1 MERNRMKKSC
11 LLNNKLIKTITSI
24 FLFQIM
30 SCSSIDGEVSKLVSS
45 MTLEEKIGQMTQVDY
60 RYLADKADIGKY
72 FLGSILSGGGSTP
85 PTNQPS
91 SWVDL
96 YNSFQGEALKT
107 RLKIPLIYGID
118 AVHGHNNV
126 LGATMFP
133 HNIGLGCA
141 NDKALVQE
149 IAAATAAEVKATGL
163 DWTFAPCVAVAQ
175 DERWGRTYESFSEDS
190 EIVTELGVAST
201 IGYQGRTLN
210 KNSVL
215 ACAKH
220 FVGDG
225 NTVFGTGTNW
235 YKIDRGDVVLDE
247 EELRSKYIKP
257 FQESIKMGVGSIMVS
272 YNSWKGKKLHGHKY
286 LINDVLKKELKFD
299 GIVVSDWA
307 GINEL
312 DKDYKTCIIQSI
324 NAGIDM
330 NMVPGSLN
338 PDDNSYDDFIRLAI
352 ESVKEGS
359 IPMERIDDAVSRIL
373 KIKKK
378 LGLFDKPI
386 KAPKNTDVV
395 GSKKHRD
402 LARKSVR
409 KSLVLLKNKGDILPL
424 NKDSGKITLVG
435 EHADNIGYQ
444 SGGWTIHWQGGSG
457 DITPGT
463 TILDA
468 FKSAVA
474 DSNSIHYSKYG
485 ENLLNPDVVV
495 VAVGEKP
502 YSEGVGDRESLHLS
516 DEDIKLLK
524 KVKNSNLPYVVVLIS
539 GRPMIIN
546 EALAESDAFVAA
558 WLPGTEGEG
567 ISDVIFGDYNFTGRL
582 SMTWPKSMKQIPIN
596 YGDSNYD
603 PLFQF
608 GFGLSYKK

>member
-1 MERNRMKKSC
+1 MKKSC
-11 LLNNKLIKTITSI
+11 LLNNKLTKTITSI

-45 MTLEEKIGQMTQVDY
+45 MTVEEKIGQMTQVDY

-257 FQESIKMGVGSIMVS
+257 FKGSIKMGVGSIMVS

-546 EALAESDAFVAA
+546 EALTESDAFVAA
-558 WLPGTEGEG
+558 WLPGTEGKG

>member
-96 YNSFQGEALKT
+96 YNSFQREALKT

>member
-1 MERNRMKKSC
+1 MKKSC
-11 LLNNKLIKTITSI
+11 LLNNKLTKTITSI

-45 MTLEEKIGQMTQVDY
+45 MTVEEKIGQMTQVDY

-141 NDKALVQE
+141 NDKTLVQE

-495 VAVGEKP
+495 VVVGEKP

-558 WLPGTEGEG
+558 WLPGTEGKG

>member
-1 MERNRMKKSC
+1 MNKILNRTFNTTIFVLFISLFSC
-11 LLNNKLIKTITSI
+11 SNSDYKYISELIK
-24 FLFQIM
+24 
-30 SCSSIDGEVSKLVSS
+30 E

-60 RYLADKADIGKY
+60 RYLKDKSDITKY

-96 YNSFQGEALKT
+96 YNGFQKEALKT

-126 LGATMFP
+126 FGATMFP

-141 NDKALVQE
+141 NDKLLVQK

-190 EIVTELGVAST
+190 DIVTELGVAST

-210 KNSVL
+210 KNSLL

-235 YKIDRGDVVLDE
+235 YKIDRGDVLLEE

-257 FQESIKMGVGSIMVS
+257 FKESIKAGVGSIMIS

-286 LINDVLKKELKFD
+286 LINDVLRKELKFD
-299 GIVVSDWA
+299 GIIISDWA
-307 GINEL
+307 GINEI

-352 ESVKEGS
+352 EAVKEGA
-359 IPMERIDDAVSRIL
+359 IPIERIDDAVHRIL
-373 KIKKK
+373 KVKKQI
-378 LGLFDKPI
+378 GLFDAPI
-386 KAPKNTDVV
+386 KNPSNKNVL
-395 GSKKHRD
+395 GSKSHRD
-402 LARKSVR
+402 LARESVR
-409 KSLVLLKNKGDILPL
+409 KSLVLLKNENKILPL
-424 NKDSGKITLVG
+424 KKVGKKITLVG
-435 EHADNIGYQ
+435 DHADNIGFQ
-444 SGGWTIHWQGGSG
+444 CGGWTIHWQGGSG

-468 FKSAVA
+468 FKSAVS
-474 DSNSIHYSKYG
+474 DSNNIRYSKDAD
-485 ENLLNPDVVV
+485 NLLGSDIIV
-495 VAVGEKP
+495 VAIGEEP
-502 YSEGVGDRESLHLS
+502 YTEGVGDRDSLLLS
-516 DEDIKLLK
+516 KKDRELLE
-524 KVKNSNLPYVVVLIS
+524 KVKRAKIPYVVILIS

-546 EALAESDAFVAA
+546 EELDSSHAFIAA

-567 ISDVIFGDYNFTGRL
+567 ISDVLFGDFDFTGKL
-582 SMTWPKSMKQIPIN
+582 SMTWPRSMKQIPIN
-596 YGDSNYD
+596 YGDSSYD
-603 PLFQF
+603 PLFNF
-608 GFGLSYKK
+608 GFGLSYE

>member
-1 MERNRMKKSC
+1 MKKSC
-11 LLNNKLIKTITSI
+11 LLNNKLTKTITSI

-45 MTLEEKIGQMTQVDY
+45 MTVEEKIGQMTQVDY

-257 FQESIKMGVGSIMVS
+257 FKESIKMGVGSIMVS

>member
-1 MERNRMKKSC
+1 MNKILNRTFNTTVFVLFISLFSC
-11 LLNNKLIKTITSI
+11 SNSDHKYITELIK
-24 FLFQIM
+24 
-30 SCSSIDGEVSKLVSS
+30 D

-60 RYLADKADIGKY
+60 RYLKDKSDITKY

-96 YNSFQGEALKT
+96 YNGFQKEALKT

-126 LGATMFP
+126 FGATMFP

-141 NDKALVQE
+141 NDKLLVQK
-149 IAAATAAEVKATGL
+149 IAAATADEVKATGL

-190 EIVTELGVAST
+190 DIVTELGVAST

-210 KNSVL
+210 KNSLL

-235 YKIDRGDVVLDE
+235 YKIDRGDVLLEE

-257 FQESIKMGVGSIMVS
+257 FKESIKAGVGSIMIS

-286 LINDVLKKELKFD
+286 LINDVLRKELKFD
-299 GIVVSDWA
+299 GIIISDWA
-307 GINEL
+307 GINEI

-352 ESVKEGS
+352 EAVKEGA
-359 IPMERIDDAVSRIL
+359 IPIERIDDAVHRIL
-373 KIKKK
+373 KVKKQI
-378 LGLFDKPI
+378 GLFDAPI
-386 KAPKNTDVV
+386 KNPSNKNVL
-395 GSKKHRD
+395 GSKSHRD
-402 LARKSVR
+402 LARESVR
-409 KSLVLLKNKGDILPL
+409 KSLVLLKNENKILPL
-424 NKDSGKITLVG
+424 KKVGKKITLVG
-435 EHADNIGYQ
+435 DHADNIGFQ
-444 SGGWTIHWQGGSG
+444 CGGWTIHWQGGSG

-468 FKSAVA
+468 FKSAVS
-474 DSNSIHYSKYG
+474 DSSSIRYSKNAD
-485 ENLLNPDVVV
+485 NLLGSDIIV
-495 VAVGEKP
+495 VAIGEEP
-502 YSEGVGDRESLHLS
+502 YTEGVGDRDSLLLS
-516 DEDIKLLK
+516 KKDRELLE
-524 KVKNSNLPYVVVLIS
+524 KVKRAKIPYVVILIS

-546 EALAESDAFVAA
+546 KELDSSHAFIAA

-567 ISDVIFGDYNFTGRL
+567 ISDVLFGDFDFTGKL
-582 SMTWPKSMKQIPIN
+582 SMTWPRSMKQIPIN
-596 YGDSNYD
+596 YGDSSYD
-603 PLFQF
+603 PLFKF
-608 GFGLSYKK
+608 GFGLSYE

>member
-1 MERNRMKKSC
+1 MKKLC
-11 LLNNKLIKTITSI
+11 LLSNKITKSIIPILLIHII
-24 FLFQIM
+24 
-30 SCSSIDGEVSKLVSS
+30 SCSSIDGEVSELVSS
-45 MTLEEKIGQMTQVDY
+45 MTIEEKIGQMTQVDY
-60 RYLADKADIGKY
+60 RYLADKSDIKKY

-96 YNSFQGEALKT
+96 YNGFQKEALKT

-133 HNIGLGCA
+133 HNIGLGCM
-141 NDKALVQE
+141 NDKALVQD
-149 IAAATAAEVKATGL
+149 IAAATAEEVKATGL

-175 DERWGRTYESFSEDS
+175 DERWGRTYESYSEDS
-190 EIVTELGVAST
+190 DIVTELGVAST
-201 IGYQGRTLN
+201 IGFQGRTLN

-235 YKIDRGDVVLDE
+235 YKIDRGDVVLEE

-257 FQESIKMGVGSIMVS
+257 FKESINMGVGSIMVS
-272 YNSWKGKKLHGHKY
+272 YNSWKGQKLHGHKY
-286 LINDVLKKELKFD
+286 LINDVLKKELGFD

-352 ESVKEGS
+352 ESVEEGS

-373 KIKKK
+373 RIKKK
-378 LGLFDKPI
+378 IGLFDNPI
-386 KAPKNTDVV
+386 KKPKNTAVV
-395 GSKKHRD
+395 GSKKHRE

-409 KSLVLLKNKGDILPL
+409 KSLVLLKNDNQILPL
-424 NKDSGKITLVG
+424 QKNNSKITLVG

-457 DITPGT
+457 NITPGT

-468 FKSAVA
+468 FKSAVN
-474 DSNSIHYSKYG
+474 DSNNIHYSKDG
-485 ENLLNPDVVV
+485 GDLSKSDII
-495 VAVGEKP
+495 VAVVGEKP
-502 YSEGVGDRESLHLS
+502 YSEGVGDRDSLHLS
-516 DEDIKLLK
+516 DEDIRLIE
-524 KVKNSNLPYVVVLIS
+524 KVKRSKLPFVVILIS

-546 EALAESDAFVAA
+546 EVLDESDAFLAA
-558 WLPGTEGEG
+558 WLPGTEGLG
-567 ISDVIFGDYNFTGRL
+567 ISDVIFGDFDFTGKL

-596 YGDSNYD
+596 YGDSSYD
-603 PLFQF
+603 PLFKF
-608 GFGLSYKK
+608 GFGLSYK

>member
-1 MERNRMKKSC
+1 MKKSC
-11 LLNNKLIKTITSI
+11 LLNNKLTKTITSI
-24 FLFQIM
+24 FLFQII
-30 SCSSIDGEVSKLVSS
+30 SCSTIDGEVKKLVLS

-133 HNIGLGCA
+133 HNIGLGCT

-175 DERWGRTYESFSEDS
+175 DERWGRTYESYSEDS
-190 EIVTELGVAST
+190 KIVTELGVAST
-201 IGYQGRTLN
+201 IGYQGRTLD

-272 YNSWKGKKLHGHKY
+272 YNSWKGEKLHGHKY
-286 LINDVLKKELKFD
+286 LINDVLKKELKFG

-338 PDDNSYDDFIRLAI
+338 SDDNSYDDFIRLAI

-386 KAPKNTDVV
+386 KAPKNIDVV

-409 KSLVLLKNKGDILPL
+409 KSLVLLKNEGDILPL
-424 NKDSGKITLVG
+424 NKNSGKITLVG

-468 FKSAVA
+468 FKSAVD

-485 ENLLNPDVVV
+485 DNLLNPDVVV
-495 VAVGEKP
+495 VVVGEKP
-502 YSEGVGDRESLHLS
+502 YSEGVGDRESLHFS

-524 KVKNSNLPYVVVLIS
+524 KVKNSNLPHVVVLIS

-546 EALAESDAFVAA
+546 ESLTESDAFVAA
-558 WLPGTEGEG
+558 WLPGSEGKG
-567 ISDVIFGDYNFTGRL
+567 ISDVIFGDYNFTGKL
-582 SMTWPKSMKQIPIN
+582 SMTWPKSMNQIPIN

>member
-1 MERNRMKKSC
+1 MKKSC

-257 FQESIKMGVGSIMVS
+257 FKESIKMGVGSIMVS

-495 VAVGEKP
+495 VVVGEKP

-558 WLPGTEGEG
+558 WLPGTEGGG

>member
-1 MERNRMKKSC
+1 MKKSC
-11 LLNNKLIKTITSI
+11 LLNNKLTKTITSI
-24 FLFQIM
+24 FLFQII
-30 SCSSIDGEVSKLVSS
+30 SCSTIDGEVKKLVLS

-133 HNIGLGCA
+133 HNIGLGCT

-175 DERWGRTYESFSEDS
+175 DERWGRTYESYSEDS
-190 EIVTELGVAST
+190 KIVTELGVAST
-201 IGYQGRTLN
+201 IGYQGRTLD

-272 YNSWKGKKLHGHKY
+272 YNSWKGEKLHGHKY
-286 LINDVLKKELKFD
+286 LINDVLKKELKFG

-338 PDDNSYDDFIRLAI
+338 SDDNSYDDFIRLAI

-386 KAPKNTDVV
+386 KAPKNIDVV

-424 NKDSGKITLVG
+424 NKNSGKITLVG

-468 FKSAVA
+468 FKSAVD

-485 ENLLNPDVVV
+485 DNLLTPDVVV
-495 VAVGEKP
+495 VVVGEKP

-524 KVKNSNLPYVVVLIS
+524 KVKNSNLPHVVVLIS

-546 EALAESDAFVAA
+546 ESLTESDAFVAA
-558 WLPGTEGEG
+558 WLPGSEGKG
-567 ISDVIFGDYNFTGRL
+567 ISDVIFGDYNFTGKL
-582 SMTWPKSMKQIPIN
+582 SMTWPKSMNQIPIN

>member
-1 MERNRMKKSC
+1 MNKILNRTFNTTAFVLFISLFSC
-11 LLNNKLIKTITSI
+11 SNSDHKYISELIK
-24 FLFQIM
+24 
-30 SCSSIDGEVSKLVSS
+30 E

-60 RYLADKADIGKY
+60 RYLKDKSDITKY

-96 YNSFQGEALKT
+96 YNGFQKEALKT

-126 LGATMFP
+126 FGATMFP

-141 NDKALVQE
+141 NDKLLVQK

-190 EIVTELGVAST
+190 DIVTKLGVAST

-210 KNSVL
+210 KNSLL

-235 YKIDRGDVVLDE
+235 YKIDRGDVILEE

-257 FQESIKMGVGSIMVS
+257 FKESIKAGVGSIMIS

-286 LINDVLKKELKFD
+286 LINDVLRKELKFD
-299 GIVVSDWA
+299 GIIISDWA
-307 GINEL
+307 GINEI

-352 ESVKEGS
+352 EAVKEGA
-359 IPMERIDDAVSRIL
+359 IPIERIDDAVHRIL
-373 KIKKK
+373 KVKKQI
-378 LGLFDKPI
+378 GLFDTPI
-386 KAPKNTDVV
+386 KNPSNKNIL
-395 GSKKHRD
+395 GSKRHRD
-402 LARKSVR
+402 LARESVR
-409 KSLVLLKNKGDILPL
+409 KSLVLLKNENKILPL
-424 NKDSGKITLVG
+424 KKVGKKITLVG
-435 EHADNIGYQ
+435 DHADNIGFQ
-444 SGGWTIHWQGGSG
+444 CGGWTIHWQGGSG

-468 FKSAVA
+468 FKSAVS
-474 DSNSIHYSKYG
+474 DSNNIRYSKNAD
-485 ENLLNPDVVV
+485 NLLGSDIIV
-495 VAVGEKP
+495 VAIGEEP
-502 YSEGVGDRESLHLS
+502 YTEGVGDRDSL
-516 DEDIKLLK
+516 LLPK
-524 KVKNSNLPYVVVLIS
+524 KDKELLEKVKRSKIPYVVILIS

-546 EALAESDAFVAA
+546 KELDNSHAFIAA

-567 ISDVIFGDYNFTGRL
+567 ISDVLFGDFDFTGKL
-582 SMTWPKSMKQIPIN
+582 SMTWPRSMKQIPIN
-596 YGDSNYD
+596 FGDSDYD
-603 PLFQF
+603 PLFEF
-608 GFGLSYKK
+608 GFGLSYK

>member
-1 MERNRMKKSC
+1 MNKILNRTFNTTAFVLFISLFSC
-11 LLNNKLIKTITSI
+11 SNSDHKYISELIK
-24 FLFQIM
+24 
-30 SCSSIDGEVSKLVSS
+30 E

-60 RYLADKADIGKY
+60 RYLKDKSDITKY

-96 YNSFQGEALKT
+96 YNGFQKEALKT

-126 LGATMFP
+126 FGATMFP

-141 NDKALVQE
+141 NDKLLVQK

-190 EIVTELGVAST
+190 DIVTKLGVAST

-210 KNSVL
+210 KNSLL

-235 YKIDRGDVVLDE
+235 YKIDRGDVILEE

-257 FQESIKMGVGSIMVS
+257 FKESIKAGVGSIMIS

-286 LINDVLKKELKFD
+286 LINDVLRRELKFD
-299 GIVVSDWA
+299 GIIISDWA
-307 GINEL
+307 GINEI

-352 ESVKEGS
+352 EAVKEGA
-359 IPMERIDDAVSRIL
+359 IPIERIDDAVHRIL
-373 KIKKK
+373 KVKKQI
-378 LGLFDKPI
+378 GLFDTPI
-386 KAPKNTDVV
+386 KNPSNKNVL
-395 GSKKHRD
+395 GSKRHRE
-402 LARKSVR
+402 LARESVR
-409 KSLVLLKNKGDILPL
+409 KSLVLLKNENKILPL
-424 NKDSGKITLVG
+424 KKVGKKITLVG
-435 EHADNIGYQ
+435 DHADNIGFQ
-444 SGGWTIHWQGGSG
+444 CGGWTIHWQGGSG
-457 DITPGT
+457 NITPGT

-468 FKSAVA
+468 FKSAVS
-474 DSNSIHYSKYG
+474 DSNNIRYSKNAD
-485 ENLLNPDVVV
+485 NLLGSDIIV
-495 VAVGEKP
+495 VAIGEEP
-502 YSEGVGDRESLHLS
+502 YTEGVGDRDSLLLS
-516 DEDIKLLK
+516 KKDRELLE
-524 KVKNSNLPYVVVLIS
+524 KVKRVKIPYVVILIS

-546 EALAESDAFVAA
+546 KELDNSHAFIAA

-567 ISDVIFGDYNFTGRL
+567 ISDVLFGDFDFTGKL
-582 SMTWPKSMKQIPIN
+582 SMTWPRSMKQIPIN
-596 YGDSNYD
+596 FGDSDYD
-603 PLFQF
+603 PLFEF
-608 GFGLSYKK
+608 GFGLSYK

>member
-1 MERNRMKKSC
+1 MNKILNRTFNTTVFVLFISLFSC
-11 LLNNKLIKTITSI
+11 SNSDHKYITELIK
-24 FLFQIM
+24 
-30 SCSSIDGEVSKLVSS
+30 E

-60 RYLADKADIGKY
+60 RYLKDKSDITKY

-96 YNSFQGEALKT
+96 YNGFQKEALKT

-126 LGATMFP
+126 FGATMFP

-141 NDKALVQE
+141 NDKLLVQK
-149 IAAATAAEVKATGL
+149 IAAATADEVKATGL

-190 EIVTELGVAST
+190 DIVTELGVAST

-210 KNSVL
+210 KNSLL

-235 YKIDRGDVVLDE
+235 YKIDRGDVILEE

-257 FQESIKMGVGSIMVS
+257 FKESIKAGVGSIMIS
-272 YNSWKGKKLHGHKY
+272 YNSWKGKKLHGHRY
-286 LINDVLKKELKFD
+286 LINDVLREELKFD
-299 GIVVSDWA
+299 GIVISDWA
-307 GINEL
+307 GINEI

-352 ESVKEGS
+352 EAVKEGA
-359 IPMERIDDAVSRIL
+359 IPIERIDDAVHRIL
-373 KIKKK
+373 KVKKQI
-378 LGLFDKPI
+378 GLFDAPI
-386 KAPKNTDVV
+386 KNPSNKNVL
-395 GSKKHRD
+395 GSKSHRD
-402 LARKSVR
+402 LARESVR
-409 KSLVLLKNKGDILPL
+409 KSLVLLKNENKILPL
-424 NKDSGKITLVG
+424 KKVGKKITLVG
-435 EHADNIGYQ
+435 DHADNIGFQ
-444 SGGWTIHWQGGSG
+444 CGGWTIHWQGGSG

-468 FKSAVA
+468 FKSAVS
-474 DSNSIHYSKYG
+474 DSSSIRYSKNAD
-485 ENLLNPDVVV
+485 NLLGSDIIV
-495 VAVGEKP
+495 VAIGEEP
-502 YSEGVGDRESLHLS
+502 YTEGVGDRDSLLLS
-516 DEDIKLLK
+516 KKDRELLE
-524 KVKNSNLPYVVVLIS
+524 KVKRAKIPYVVILIS

-546 EALAESDAFVAA
+546 KELDSSHAFIAA

-567 ISDVIFGDYNFTGRL
+567 ISDVLFGDFDFTGKL
-582 SMTWPKSMKQIPIN
+582 SMTWPRSMKQIPIN
-596 YGDSNYD
+596 YGDSSYD
-603 PLFQF
+603 PLFKF
-608 GFGLSYKK
+608 GFGLSYE

>member
-1 MERNRMKKSC
+1 MKKSC

-45 MTLEEKIGQMTQVDY
+45 MTVEEKIGQMTQVDY

-96 YNSFQGEALKT
+96 YNSFQREALKT

-546 EALAESDAFVAA
+546 EALTESDAFVAA

>member
-1 MERNRMKKSC
+1 MNKILNRTFNTTVFVLFISLFSC
-11 LLNNKLIKTITSI
+11 SNSDHKYITELIK
-24 FLFQIM
+24 
-30 SCSSIDGEVSKLVSS
+30 E

-60 RYLADKADIGKY
+60 RYLKDKSDITKY

-96 YNSFQGEALKT
+96 YNGFQKEALKT

-126 LGATMFP
+126 FGATMFP

-141 NDKALVQE
+141 NDKLLVQK
-149 IAAATAAEVKATGL
+149 IAAATADEVKATGL

-190 EIVTELGVAST
+190 DIVTELGVAST

-210 KNSVL
+210 KNSLL

-235 YKIDRGDVVLDE
+235 YKIDRGDVLLEE

-257 FQESIKMGVGSIMVS
+257 FKESIKAGVGSIMIS

-286 LINDVLKKELKFD
+286 LINDVLRKELKFD
-299 GIVVSDWA
+299 GIIISDWA
-307 GINEL
+307 GINEI

-352 ESVKEGS
+352 EAVKEGA
-359 IPMERIDDAVSRIL
+359 IPIERIDDAVHRIL
-373 KIKKK
+373 KVKKQI
-378 LGLFDKPI
+378 GLFDAPI
-386 KAPKNTDVV
+386 KNPSNKNVL
-395 GSKKHRD
+395 GSKSHRD
-402 LARKSVR
+402 LARESVR
-409 KSLVLLKNKGDILPL
+409 KSLVLLKNENKILPL
-424 NKDSGKITLVG
+424 KKVGKKITLVG
-435 EHADNIGYQ
+435 DHADNIGFQ
-444 SGGWTIHWQGGSG
+444 CGGWTIHWQGGSG

-468 FKSAVA
+468 FKSAVS
-474 DSNSIHYSKYG
+474 DSSSIRYSKNAD
-485 ENLLNPDVVV
+485 NLLGSDIIV
-495 VAVGEKP
+495 VAIGEEP
-502 YSEGVGDRESLHLS
+502 YTEGVGDRDSLLLS
-516 DEDIKLLK
+516 KKDRELLE
-524 KVKNSNLPYVVVLIS
+524 KVKRAKIPYVVILIS

-546 EALAESDAFVAA
+546 KELDSSHAFIAA

-567 ISDVIFGDYNFTGRL
+567 ISDVLFGDFDFTGKL
-582 SMTWPKSMKQIPIN
+582 SMTWPRSMNQIPIN
-596 YGDSNYD
+596 FGDNDYD
-603 PLFQF
+603 PLFEF
-608 GFGLSYKK
+608 GFGLSY

>member
-1 MERNRMKKSC
+1 M
-11 LLNNKLIKTITSI
+11 KLILKKILKIALSI
-24 FLFQIM
+24 LFIFFI
-30 SCSSIDGEVSKLVSS
+30 SCTDRDENFINKMIDG

-60 RYLADKADIGKY
+60 RYLKEKSDIAKY

-91 SWVDL
+91 SWVEL
-96 YNSFQGEALKT
+96 YNDFQQEALKT

-126 LGATMFP
+126 LGATIFP
-133 HNIGLGCA
+133 HNIGLGCT
-141 NDKALVQE
+141 NDKNLIQD

-247 EELRSKYIKP
+247 EELRGKYIKP
-257 FQESIKMGVGSIMVS
+257 FRESIKMGVGSIMVS
-272 YNSWKGKKLHGHKY
+272 YNSWEGQKLHGHKY
-286 LINDVLKKELKFD
+286 LITDVLKKELKFG

-307 GINEL
+307 GINEI

-378 LGLFDKPI
+378 IGLFDKPI
-386 KAPKNTDVV
+386 KAPKNTNVV
-395 GSKKHRD
+395 GSKKHRE

-409 KSLVLLKNKGDILPL
+409 KSLVLLKNNRNILPL
-424 NKDSGKITLVG
+424 DKNSGKITLVG

-457 DITPGT
+457 DITTGT

-468 FKSAVA
+468 FKSVVI
-474 DSNSIHYSKYG
+474 DSSRIHYSKDG
-485 ENLLNPDVVV
+485 NDLSNSDVVV
-495 VAVGEKP
+495 VVVGEKP
-502 YSEGVGDRESLHLS
+502 YSEGVGDRDSLYLS

-524 KVKNSNLPYVVVLIS
+524 KVENTNLPHVVILIS

-546 EALAESDAFVAA
+546 EALTKSDAFVSA

-567 ISDVIFGDYNFTGRL
+567 ITDVIFGDYNFTGKL

-603 PLFQF
+603 PLFKL

>member
-1 MERNRMKKSC
+1 M
-11 LLNNKLIKTITSI
+11 NKILTRT
-24 FLFQIM
+24 FNATVFVLFISLF
-30 SCSSIDGEVSKLVSS
+30 SCSNSNHKYVAELIRN

-60 RYLADKADIGKY
+60 RYLKDKSDIAKY
-72 FLGSILSGGGSTP
+72 FLGSILSGGGATP

-96 YNSFQGEALKT
+96 YNGFQKEALKT

-126 LGATMFP
+126 FGATMFP

-141 NDKALVQE
+141 NDKLIVQK
-149 IAAATAAEVKATGL
+149 IASATAAEVKATGL

-190 EIVTELGVAST
+190 DIVTELGVAST
-201 IGYQGRTLN
+201 IGYQGRNLN
-210 KNSVL
+210 KKSVL

-235 YKIDRGDVVLDE
+235 YKIDRGDVVLEE

-257 FQESIKMGVGSIMVS
+257 FKESIRAGVGSIMIS

-286 LINDVLKKELKFD
+286 LINELLRKELEFD
-299 GIVVSDWA
+299 GIVISDWA
-307 GINEL
+307 GINEI

-352 ESVKEGS
+352 EAVKEGS
-359 IPMERIDDAVSRIL
+359 IPIERIDDAVFRIL
-373 KIKKK
+373 KVKKQI
-378 LGLFDKPI
+378 GLFDNPI
-386 KAPKNTDVV
+386 KNPPNKNIV

-402 LARKSVR
+402 LARESVR
-409 KSLVLLKNKGDILPL
+409 KSLVLLKNENKILPL
-424 NKDSGKITLVG
+424 KKFGKKITLVG
-435 EHADNIGYQ
+435 DHADNIGFQ
-444 SGGWTIHWQGGSG
+444 CGGWTIHWQGGSG
-457 DITPGT
+457 DITTGT

-468 FKSAVA
+468 FKSTVN
-474 DSNSIHYSKYG
+474 DSNNINYSKNG
-485 ENLLNPDVVV
+485 DNLTGSDIIV
-495 VAVGEKP
+495 VAIGEKP
-502 YSEGVGDRESLHLS
+502 YTEGVGDRDSLFLS
-516 DEDIKLLK
+516 KENKELLE
-524 KVKNSNLPYVVVLIS
+524 KVKRAKIPYIVILIS

-546 EALAESDAFVAA
+546 EELNDSHAFVAA
-558 WLPGTEGEG
+558 WLPGTEGAG
-567 ISDVIFGDYNFTGRL
+567 ISDVLFGDFDFSGKL

-596 YGDSNYD
+596 FGDNDYD
-603 PLFQF
+603 PLFEF
-608 GFGLSYKK
+608 GFGLSYN

>member
-1 MERNRMKKSC
+1 MKKSC

-96 YNSFQGEALKT
+96 YNSFQREALKT

-257 FQESIKMGVGSIMVS
+257 FKESIKMGVGSIMVS

-485 ENLLNPDVVV
+485 ENLLNPDMVVV
-495 VAVGEKP
+495 VVGEKP

-558 WLPGTEGEG
+558 WLPGTEGKG

>member
-1 MERNRMKKSC
+1 MKSILKKISMIALSILFIFFINC
-11 LLNNKLIKTITSI
+11 TDRDGDFINK
-24 FLFQIM
+24 M
-30 SCSSIDGEVSKLVSS
+30 IDG

-60 RYLADKADIGKY
+60 RYLKEKSDIAKY

-91 SWVDL
+91 SWVEL
-96 YNSFQGEALKT
+96 YNDFQQEALKT

-126 LGATMFP
+126 LGATIFP
-133 HNIGLGCA
+133 HNIGLGCT
-141 NDKALVQE
+141 NDKNLIQD

-235 YKIDRGDVVLDE
+235 YKIDRGDVVLNE
-247 EELRSKYIKP
+247 EELRGKYIKP
-257 FQESIKMGVGSIMVS
+257 FRESIKMGVGSIMVS
-272 YNSWKGKKLHGHKY
+272 YNSWKGQKLHGHKY
-286 LINDVLKKELKFD
+286 LINDVLKKELKFQ

-307 GINEL
+307 GINEI

-359 IPMERIDDAVSRIL
+359 IPIERIDDAVSRIL

-378 LGLFDKPI
+378 IGLFDKPI
-386 KAPKNTDVV
+386 KAPKNTNVV

-424 NKDSGKITLVG
+424 DKNSSKITLVG

-457 DITPGT
+457 DITTGT

-468 FKSAVA
+468 FKSAVV
-474 DSNSIHYSKYG
+474 DSNSIHYSKDG
-485 ENLLNPDVVV
+485 SDLSHSDVVV
-495 VAVGEKP
+495 VVVGEKP
-502 YSEGVGDRESLHLS
+502 YSEGVGDRDSLHLS
-516 DEDIKLLK
+516 DEDLKLLK
-524 KVKNSNLPYVVVLIS
+524 KVKNSNLPYVVILIS

-546 EALAESDAFVAA
+546 EVIDDSDAFIAA
-558 WLPGTEGEG
+558 WLPGTEGLG
-567 ISDVIFGDYNFTGRL
+567 ISDVMFGDFDFTGRL
-582 SMTWPKSMKQIPIN
+582 SMTWPESMKQIPIN
-596 YGDSNYD
+596 YGDNNYD
-603 PLFQF
+603 PLFKF
-608 GFGLSYKK
+608 GFGLSYNK

>member
-1 MERNRMKKSC
+1 MKKSC

-96 YNSFQGEALKT
+96 YNSFQREALKT

-257 FQESIKMGVGSIMVS
+257 FKESIKMGVGSIMVS

-338 PDDNSYDDFIRLAI
+338 PDDNSYDDFIKLAI

-485 ENLLNPDVVV
+485 ENLLNPDMVVV
-495 VAVGEKP
+495 VVGEKP

-546 EALAESDAFVAA
+546 EALTESDAFVAA
-558 WLPGTEGEG
+558 WLPGTEGKG

>member
-1 MERNRMKKSC
+1 MKKSC

-546 EALAESDAFVAA
+546 EALTESDAFVAA

>member
-1 MERNRMKKSC
+1 
-11 LLNNKLIKTITSI
+11 
-24 FLFQIM
+24 
-30 SCSSIDGEVSKLVSS
+30 

-60 RYLADKADIGKY
+60 RYLKDKSDITKY

-96 YNSFQGEALKT
+96 YNGFQKEALKT

-126 LGATMFP
+126 FGATMFP

-141 NDKALVQE
+141 NDKLLVQK
-149 IAAATAAEVKATGL
+149 IAAATADEVKATGL

-190 EIVTELGVAST
+190 DIVTELGVAST

-210 KNSVL
+210 KNSLL

-235 YKIDRGDVVLDE
+235 YKIDRGDVLLEE

-257 FQESIKMGVGSIMVS
+257 FKESIKAGVGSIMIS

-286 LINDVLKKELKFD
+286 LINDVLRKELKFD
-299 GIVVSDWA
+299 GIIISDWA
-307 GINEL
+307 GINEI

-352 ESVKEGS
+352 EAVKEGA
-359 IPMERIDDAVSRIL
+359 IPIERIDDAVHRIL
-373 KIKKK
+373 KVKKQI
-378 LGLFDKPI
+378 GLFDAPI
-386 KAPKNTDVV
+386 KNPSNKNVL
-395 GSKKHRD
+395 GSKSHRD
-402 LARKSVR
+402 LARESVR
-409 KSLVLLKNKGDILPL
+409 KSLVLLKNENKILPL
-424 NKDSGKITLVG
+424 KKVGKKITLVG
-435 EHADNIGYQ
+435 DHADNIGFQ
-444 SGGWTIHWQGGSG
+444 CGGWTIHWQGGSG

-468 FKSAVA
+468 FKSAVS
-474 DSNSIHYSKYG
+474 DSSSIRYSKNAD
-485 ENLLNPDVVV
+485 NLLGSDIIV
-495 VAVGEKP
+495 VAIGEEP
-502 YSEGVGDRESLHLS
+502 YTEGVGDRDSLLLS
-516 DEDIKLLK
+516 KKDRELLE
-524 KVKNSNLPYVVVLIS
+524 KVKRAKIPYVVILIS

-546 EALAESDAFVAA
+546 KELDSSHAFIAA

-567 ISDVIFGDYNFTGRL
+567 ISDVLFGDFDFTGKL
-582 SMTWPKSMKQIPIN
+582 SMTWPRSMKQIPIN
-596 YGDSNYD
+596 YGDSSYD
-603 PLFQF
+603 PLFKF
-608 GFGLSYKK
+608 GFGLSYE

>member
-1 MERNRMKKSC
+1 MKNFLNTTFNTTVFVLFISLFSC
-11 LLNNKLIKTITSI
+11 SNNDHKHITELIK
-24 FLFQIM
+24 
-30 SCSSIDGEVSKLVSS
+30 E

-60 RYLADKADIGKY
+60 RYLKDKSDITKY

-96 YNSFQGEALKT
+96 YNGFQKEALKT

-126 LGATMFP
+126 FGATMFP

-141 NDKALVQE
+141 NDKLLVQK
-149 IAAATAAEVKATGL
+149 IAAATADEVKATGL

-190 EIVTELGVAST
+190 DIVTELGVAST

-210 KNSVL
+210 KNSLL

-235 YKIDRGDVVLDE
+235 YKIDRGDVLLEE

-257 FQESIKMGVGSIMVS
+257 FEESIKAGVGSIMIS

-286 LINDVLKKELKFD
+286 LINDVLRKELKFD
-299 GIVVSDWA
+299 GIIISDWA
-307 GINEL
+307 GINEI

-352 ESVKEGS
+352 EAVKEGA
-359 IPMERIDDAVSRIL
+359 IPIERIDDAVHRIL
-373 KIKKK
+373 KVKKQI
-378 LGLFDKPI
+378 GLFDAPI
-386 KAPKNTDVV
+386 KNPSNKNVL
-395 GSKKHRD
+395 GSKSHRD
-402 LARKSVR
+402 LARESVR
-409 KSLVLLKNKGDILPL
+409 KSLVLLKNENKILPL
-424 NKDSGKITLVG
+424 KKVGKKITLVG
-435 EHADNIGYQ
+435 DHADNIGFQ
-444 SGGWTIHWQGGSG
+444 CGGWTIHWQGGSG

-468 FKSAVA
+468 FKSAVS
-474 DSNSIHYSKYG
+474 DSSSIRYSKNAD
-485 ENLLNPDVVV
+485 NLLGSDIIV
-495 VAVGEKP
+495 VAIGEEP
-502 YSEGVGDRESLHLS
+502 YTEGVGDRDSLLLS
-516 DEDIKLLK
+516 KKDKQLLE
-524 KVKNSNLPYVVVLIS
+524 KVKRAKIPYVVILIS

-546 EALAESDAFVAA
+546 KELDSSHAFIAA
-558 WLPGTEGEG
+558 WLPGTEGGG
-567 ISDVIFGDYNFTGRL
+567 ISDVLFGDFDFTGKL
-582 SMTWPKSMKQIPIN
+582 SMTWPRSMKQIPIN
-596 YGDSNYD
+596 YGDSSYD
-603 PLFQF
+603 PLFKF
-608 GFGLSYKK
+608 GFGLSYE

>member
-1 MERNRMKKSC
+1 MNKILSRTFNTTVFVLFISLFSC
-11 LLNNKLIKTITSI
+11 SNSDHKYITELIK
-24 FLFQIM
+24 
-30 SCSSIDGEVSKLVSS
+30 E

-60 RYLADKADIGKY
+60 RYLKDKSDITKY

-96 YNSFQGEALKT
+96 YNGFQKEALKT

-126 LGATMFP
+126 FGATMFP

-141 NDKALVQE
+141 NDKLLVQK
-149 IAAATAAEVKATGL
+149 IAAATADEVKATGL

-190 EIVTELGVAST
+190 DIVTELGVAST

-210 KNSVL
+210 KNSLL

-235 YKIDRGDVVLDE
+235 YKIDRGDVLLEE

-257 FQESIKMGVGSIMVS
+257 FKESIKAGVGSIMIS

-286 LINDVLKKELKFD
+286 LINDVLRKELKFD
-299 GIVVSDWA
+299 GIIISDWA
-307 GINEL
+307 GINEI

-352 ESVKEGS
+352 EAVKEGA
-359 IPMERIDDAVSRIL
+359 IPIERIDDAVHRIL
-373 KIKKK
+373 KVKKQI
-378 LGLFDKPI
+378 GLFDAPI
-386 KAPKNTDVV
+386 KNPSNKNVL
-395 GSKKHRD
+395 GSKSHRD
-402 LARKSVR
+402 LARESVR
-409 KSLVLLKNKGDILPL
+409 KSLVLLKNENKILPL
-424 NKDSGKITLVG
+424 KKVGKKITLVG
-435 EHADNIGYQ
+435 DHADNIGFQ
-444 SGGWTIHWQGGSG
+444 CGGWTIHWQGGSG

-468 FKSAVA
+468 FKSAVS
-474 DSNSIHYSKYG
+474 DSSSIRYSKNAD
-485 ENLLNPDVVV
+485 NLLGSDIIV
-495 VAVGEKP
+495 VAIGEEP
-502 YSEGVGDRESLHLS
+502 YTEGVGDRDSLLLS
-516 DEDIKLLK
+516 KKDRELLE
-524 KVKNSNLPYVVVLIS
+524 KVKRAKIPYVVILIS

-546 EALAESDAFVAA
+546 KELDSSHAFIAA

-567 ISDVIFGDYNFTGRL
+567 ISDVLFGDFDFTGKL
-582 SMTWPKSMKQIPIN
+582 SMTWPRSMKQIPIN
-596 YGDSNYD
+596 YGDSSYD
-603 PLFQF
+603 PLFKF
-608 GFGLSYKK
+608 GFGLSYE

>member
-1 MERNRMKKSC
+1 MNKILNRTFNTTAFVLFISLFSC
-11 LLNNKLIKTITSI
+11 SNSDHKYISELIK
-24 FLFQIM
+24 
-30 SCSSIDGEVSKLVSS
+30 E

-60 RYLADKADIGKY
+60 RYLKDKSDITKY

-96 YNSFQGEALKT
+96 YNGFQKEALKT

-126 LGATMFP
+126 FGATMFP

-141 NDKALVQE
+141 NDKLLVQK

-190 EIVTELGVAST
+190 DIVTKLGVAST

-210 KNSVL
+210 KNSLL

-235 YKIDRGDVVLDE
+235 YKIDRGDVILEE

-257 FQESIKMGVGSIMVS
+257 FKESIKAGVGSIMIS

-286 LINDVLKKELKFD
+286 LINDVLRKELKFD
-299 GIVVSDWA
+299 GIIISDWA
-307 GINEL
+307 GINEI

-352 ESVKEGS
+352 EAVKEGA
-359 IPMERIDDAVSRIL
+359 IPIERIDDAVHRIL
-373 KIKKK
+373 KVKKQI
-378 LGLFDKPI
+378 GLFDTPI
-386 KAPKNTDVV
+386 KNPSNKNIL
-395 GSKKHRD
+395 GSKRHRD
-402 LARKSVR
+402 LARESVR
-409 KSLVLLKNKGDILPL
+409 KSLVLLKNENKILPL
-424 NKDSGKITLVG
+424 KKVGKKITLVG
-435 EHADNIGYQ
+435 DHADNIGFQ
-444 SGGWTIHWQGGSG
+444 CGGWTIHWQGGSG
-457 DITPGT
+457 NITPGT

-468 FKSAVA
+468 FKSAVS
-474 DSNSIHYSKYG
+474 DSNNIRYSKNAD
-485 ENLLNPDVVV
+485 NLLGSDIIV
-495 VAVGEKP
+495 VAIGEEP
-502 YSEGVGDRESLHLS
+502 YTEGVGDRDSL
-516 DEDIKLLK
+516 LLPK
-524 KVKNSNLPYVVVLIS
+524 KDKELLEKVKRSKIPYVVILIS

-546 EALAESDAFVAA
+546 KELDNSHAFIAA

-567 ISDVIFGDYNFTGRL
+567 ISDVLFGDFDFTGKL
-582 SMTWPKSMKQIPIN
+582 SMTWPRSMKQIPIN
-596 YGDSNYD
+596 YGDSSYD
-603 PLFQF
+603 PLFNF
-608 GFGLSYKK
+608 GFGLSYE